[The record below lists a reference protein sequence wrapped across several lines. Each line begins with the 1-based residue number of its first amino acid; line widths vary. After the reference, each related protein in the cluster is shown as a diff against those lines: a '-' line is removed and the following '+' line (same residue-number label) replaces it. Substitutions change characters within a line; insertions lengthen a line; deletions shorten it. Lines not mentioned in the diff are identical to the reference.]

1 MCVYRGFCRKDM
13 KSKRRG
19 ETQGL
24 MTILTKDYKCG
35 EVIRLKEYRLLEE
48 VKLWGGKYMVE
59 TN

>member
-1 MCVYRGFCRKDM
+1 
-13 KSKRRG
+13 
-19 ETQGL
+19 

-35 EVIRLKEYRLLEE
+35 EVIRLNEYRLLEE